1 MGGEDTATTPAS
13 SSADDK
19 IPDPEDPLS
28 GLTDEQVTQSLETF
42 GRNEVRQLL

>member
-1 MGGEDTATTPAS
+1 MGGEDTATTPAFL
-13 SSADDK
+13 SSA
-19 IPDPEDPLS
+19 EDPLS

>member
-13 SSADDK
+13 ADRRP
-19 IPDPEDPLS
+19 ILLS

-42 GRNEVRQLL
+42 GRNEVR

>member
-19 IPDPEDPLS
+19 INPEDPLS

-42 GRNEVRQLL
+42 GRNEVR